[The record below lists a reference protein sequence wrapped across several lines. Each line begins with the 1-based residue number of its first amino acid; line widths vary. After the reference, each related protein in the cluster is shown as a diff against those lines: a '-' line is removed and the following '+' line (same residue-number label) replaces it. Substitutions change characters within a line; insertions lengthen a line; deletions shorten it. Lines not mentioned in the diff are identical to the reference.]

1 MSSTDDTGDVSPGT
15 HQIETLLDQLHT
27 QTRSIGEV
35 WHAGETARLRVL
47 AGQLSAL
54 AEGSGNQGIC
64 ESAAEIEAVLHAE
77 EAEAAAVCER
87 IEALILECKKAA
99 STP

>member
-1 MSSTDDTGDVSPGT
+1 MSSTDDTGGFSPET

-77 EAEAAAVCER
+77 EAEASAVCER

-99 STP
+99 GTP